1 MSIVTTCIVLFD
13 THWYCYILYTLIYIP
28 SNIYRILRFL
38 EIEKPEYESRN
49 PKSERFSPTTCVQ
62 TAGDVVVVPESWG
75 HGIINIQVGT
85 VGVFI
90 VYVSIV
96 YTLCIIRFLYVIV

>member
-1 MSIVTTCIVLFD
+1 M
-13 THWYCYILYTLIYIP
+13 YTR
-28 SNIYRILRFL
+28 IYRILRFL

-75 HGIINIQVGT
+75 HGIINIQVC
-85 VGVFI
+85 VMYLYCLYI
-90 VYVSIV
+90 
-96 YTLCIIRFLYVIV
+96 LCIRIVNDLYMCILCV